1 MSVSAKPTESERAT
15 KPGYNWFH
23 NYSGRPEFS
32 WDDCEVSQEEYQRHA
47 RDEDVAFVDE
57 VLL

>member
-1 MSVSAKPTESERAT
+1 VQKPTESERAT

-32 WDDCEVSQEEYQRHA
+32 WDDCEVSQEEYLLYA
-47 RDEDVAFVDE
+47 RQFAPLQASNAV
-57 VLL
+57 